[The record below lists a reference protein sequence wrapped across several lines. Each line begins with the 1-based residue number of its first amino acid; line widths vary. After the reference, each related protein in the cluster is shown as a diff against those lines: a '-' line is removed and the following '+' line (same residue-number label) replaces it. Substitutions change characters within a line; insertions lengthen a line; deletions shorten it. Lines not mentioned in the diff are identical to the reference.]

1 MVHSANGES
10 GMKLYTVRKR
20 SGQWAVCADQTVVLR
35 FETYDEAIE
44 IARSAAEVLAASR
57 DRERPSEPVPT
68 AAS

>member
-1 MVHSANGES
+1 MVHSADGES

-44 IARSAAEVLAASR
+44 IARSAAEVIAKR
-57 DRERPSEPVPT
+57 DRERAAEPGPN

>member
-1 MVHSANGES
+1 MVHFADGES

-44 IARSAAEVLAASR
+44 IARSAAEVIAKR
-57 DRERPSEPVPT
+57 DRERAAEPGPN

>member
-1 MVHSANGES
+1 VVHSADGES

-44 IARSAAEVLAASR
+44 IARSAAEVIAKR
-57 DRERPSEPVPT
+57 DRERAAEPGPN